1 MQFLGSQRVGYDLA
15 TNNSFE
21 SDVLNLDHYVR
32 HLRGSISSHD
42 LQFYKSKTGFFELL
56 REFEMA
62 KKLQCGS
69 GNTPTALLSRLHM
82 TEGSRLDNS
91 EPKASGRKLEA
102 PDDGGG
108 WGVTG

>member
-1 MQFLGSQRVGYDLA
+1 M
-15 TNNSFE
+15 T
-21 SDVLNLDHYVR
+21 
-32 HLRGSISSHD
+32 
-42 LQFYKSKTGFFELL
+42 
-56 REFEMA
+56 FEMA

-102 PDDGGG
+102 PDVGGG

>member
-1 MQFLGSQRVGYDLA
+1 
-15 TNNSFE
+15 
-21 SDVLNLDHYVR
+21 
-32 HLRGSISSHD
+32 
-42 LQFYKSKTGFFELL
+42 
-56 REFEMA
+56 MA

-108 WGVTG
+108 WRVTG